1 MLPTL
6 RTLKNGTFLTFVTQA
21 CVVFETALASRA
33 DPGGGA
39 KGPWP
44 LPKALKVPFGPP
56 NDKFFTIIFFFLFF
70 FQIFK
75 IKWPKSEEKSDFG
88 GRLGWGSDQ
97 LAPPPPNRPA
107 GSALVGIRGILVY
120 GALKSVCRGQRHPI
134 IWLPCLL
141 SGPIKCL
148 RL

>member
-1 MLPTL
+1 MNMLPTL

-33 DPGGGA
+33 DPGGGGA

-56 NDKFFTIIFFFLFF
+56 NDKFFTIFFLFFIFIF

-97 LAPPPPNRPA
+97 LAPPQTGRLDPPLQPF
-107 GSALVGIRGILVY
+107 
-120 GALKSVCRGQRHPI
+120 KST
-134 IWLPCLL
+134 
-141 SGPIKCL
+141 
-148 RL
+148 